1 MRKWQ
6 DEVNDKDVKS
16 NQLQF
21 LDKTDFYHTPLIL
34 PNDPMYVPVRVGA
47 AKERSC
53 AHEGASE
60 TDITFGF
67 TPDDAGENISRRNA
81 NYCELTCLYWMWK
94 NIKADYIGLAHYRR
108 HFTMKRGTTDRRDV
122 LTLEQA
128 QRLLSKVDVLLP
140 VPRNYWI
147 ETNYQQYVHAHHA
160 EDLEKTREIIEE
172 RYPQY
177 LAAYHQCM
185 KRTTGHRFNMFI
197 MKRELADRYCAWL
210 FDILFELENRLDIS
224 DYNANDRRVFG
235 FVAERL
241 LDVWLE
247 TNHIRYKNIP
257 YIFLEKENWFTKGA
271 AFIKR
276 KLEGGK
282 AA

>member
-1 MRKWQ
+1 MFTPTMRKIW
-6 DEVNDKDVKS
+6 N
-16 NQLQF
+16 
-21 LDKTDFYHTPLIL
+21 
-34 PNDPMYVPVRVGA
+34 RR
-47 AKERSC
+47 ERS
-53 AHEGASE
+53 SK
-60 TDITFGF
+60 
-67 TPDDAGENISRRNA
+67 S
-81 NYCELTCLYWMWK
+81 
-94 NIKADYIGLAHYRR
+94 
-108 HFTMKRGTTDRRDV
+108 GTR
-122 LTLEQA
+122 
-128 QRLLSKVDVLLP
+128 
-140 VPRNYWI
+140 
-147 ETNYQQYVHAHHA
+147 
-160 EDLEKTREIIEE
+160 
-172 RYPQY
+172 
-177 LAAYHQCM
+177 
-185 KRTTGHRFNMFI
+185 
-197 MKRELADRYCAWL
+197 KRELADSYCAWL